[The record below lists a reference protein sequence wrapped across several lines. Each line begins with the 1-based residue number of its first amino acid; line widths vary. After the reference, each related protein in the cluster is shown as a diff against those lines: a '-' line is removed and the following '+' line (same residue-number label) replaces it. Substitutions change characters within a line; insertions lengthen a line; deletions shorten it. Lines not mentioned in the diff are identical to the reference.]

1 MRVGEPTAAHAIA
14 AGKVMLAAL
23 RPGRLAE
30 LLTRSGLPR
39 LAPRTVADRRALDR
53 ELMRVRSD
61 GAAVEVEEYQA
72 GVAGVAAPI
81 PDADGEIVG
90 AIGVSVSH
98 TEFTTRRWELERLVR
113 DAAARVAASRL
124 R

>member
-1 MRVGEPTAAHAIA
+1 
-14 AGKVMLAAL
+14 MLAAL
-23 RPGRLAE
+23 RPGRLTE

-61 GAAVEVEEYQA
+61 GAAIEVEEYQA
-72 GVAGVAAPI
+72 QVAGVAAPI
-81 PDADGEIVG
+81 PGPDGEIVG
-90 AIGVSVSH
+90 AIGVSVVRTPSSPPAAG
-98 TEFTTRRWELERLVR
+98 TWSALVR
-113 DAAARVAASRL
+113 AAAGHAALHPPPLIRPSPL